1 MMTWNGKSG
10 KGIKFC
16 HKVNEKWKG
25 RGEGE
30 ITNTVTLVFAIKM
43 IQNSISRQEGDRL
56 IIEINKDIEKY
67 QESVAMGLTAKQL
80 IYSVLALGGG
90 CLIVFL
96 LYEKIGLT
104 FSCYVAVPIVAPIA
118 LCGFY
123 SYNGMG
129 FTEVF
134 TRYMKS
140 IFRNKALVFKASGYR
155 EMREEIRARKEA
167 EKRAAVR
174 KLKEERKQIRKER
187 IKGKLKEMAGKS
199 KRKNVDKERGR
210 KR

>member
-1 MMTWNGKSG
+1 M
-10 KGIKFC
+10 
-16 HKVNEKWKG
+16 
-25 RGEGE
+25 
-30 ITNTVTLVFAIKM
+30 
-43 IQNSISRQEGDRL
+43 

-80 IYSVLALGGG
+80 VYSILALGSG

-104 FSCYVAVPIVAPIA
+104 FSCYVAVPVVAPIA

-129 FTEVF
+129 FREVF
-134 TRYMKS
+134 TRYMRS
-140 IFRNKALVFKASGYR
+140 IFRNKALVFKSSGYR
-155 EMREEIRARKEA
+155 EMVSEIRAREEA

-174 KLKEERKQIRKER
+174 KVKEERKRLRTEKVKRRIRCLFKK
-187 IKGKLKEMAGKS
+187 IA
-199 KRKNVDKERGR
+199 
-210 KR
+210 

>member
-1 MMTWNGKSG
+1 
-10 KGIKFC
+10 
-16 HKVNEKWKG
+16 
-25 RGEGE
+25 
-30 ITNTVTLVFAIKM
+30 
-43 IQNSISRQEGDRL
+43 
-56 IIEINKDIEKY
+56 
-67 QESVAMGLTAKQL
+67 MGLTAKQL
-80 IYSVLALGGG
+80 IYSILALGSG

-140 IFRNKALVFKASGYR
+140 IFRNKALVFKSGGYR
-155 EMREEIRARKEA
+155 EMREEICARKEA

-174 KLKEERKQIRKER
+174 KIKEERKQMRKER
-187 IKGKLKEMAGKS
+187 IKEKINEMIRKP
-199 KRKNVDKERGR
+199 KRKTANKERGR

>member
-1 MMTWNGKSG
+1 MQ
-10 KGIKFC
+10 
-16 HKVNEKWKG
+16 G
-25 RGEGE
+25 R
-30 ITNTVTLVFAIKM
+30 TVTDRKGTWIVGEWKHKNKNSIRPGGGGT
-43 IQNSISRQEGDRL
+43 IQNPAVSRQEGDRL
-56 IIEINKDIEKY
+56 IIEINKGIEKY

-80 IYSVLALGGG
+80 IYSILALGSG

-134 TRYMKS
+134 IRYMRS
-140 IFRNKALVFKASGYR
+140 IFRNKALVFKSGGYL
-155 EMREEIRARKEA
+155 EMREEMRTKEEA
-167 EKRAAVR
+167 QKWAAVR
-174 KLKEERKQIRKER
+174 KIKEEKKQMRKER
-187 IKGKLKEMAGKS
+187 LKNQLKRIIKK
-199 KRKNVDKERGR
+199 KR
-210 KR
+210 

>member
-1 MMTWNGKSG
+1 MAGHRFFAIPEIERQEDRGVGRKCKSG
-10 KGIKFC
+10 IKS
-16 HKVNEKWKG
+16 HVPG
-25 RGEGE
+25 RKE
-30 ITNTVTLVFAIKM
+30 
-43 IQNSISRQEGDRL
+43 RRL

-67 QESVAMGLTAKQL
+67 QESVAMGLSAKQL
-80 IYSVLALGGG
+80 VYSVLALGSG
-90 CLIVFL
+90 CGIVFL

-129 FTEVF
+129 FREVF

-140 IFRNKALVFKASGYR
+140 IFRNKALVFQSSGYR
-155 EMREEIRARKEA
+155 EMVSEIRAKEEA

-174 KLKEERKQIRKER
+174 KVKEERRRIRNEKIKSRIKEIIKKSIRKTERKER
-187 IKGKLKEMAGKS
+187 GKNG
-199 KRKNVDKERGR
+199 
-210 KR
+210 

>member
-1 MMTWNGKSG
+1 M
-10 KGIKFC
+10 
-16 HKVNEKWKG
+16 
-25 RGEGE
+25 
-30 ITNTVTLVFAIKM
+30 
-43 IQNSISRQEGDRL
+43 

-80 IYSVLALGGG
+80 IYSVLALGSG

-134 TRYMKS
+134 VRYMRS
-140 IFRNKALVFKASGYR
+140 IFRNKALVFKSSGYR
-155 EMREEIRARKEA
+155 EMLEEIRAREEV

-174 KLKEERKQIRKER
+174 KAKEERKQMRKER
-187 IKGKLKEMAGKS
+187 IKEKVREIAGKT
-199 KRKNVDKERGR
+199 KRKKVDEERGR

>member
-1 MMTWNGKSG
+1 M
-10 KGIKFC
+10 
-16 HKVNEKWKG
+16 
-25 RGEGE
+25 
-30 ITNTVTLVFAIKM
+30 
-43 IQNSISRQEGDRL
+43 

-67 QESVAMGLTAKQL
+67 QESVAMGLSAKQL
-80 IYSVLALGGG
+80 AYSILALGSG
-90 CLIVFL
+90 CIIVFL

-129 FTEVF
+129 FREVF
-134 TRYMKS
+134 TRYMRS

-155 EMREEIRARKEA
+155 EMRAEIRAGEEA

-174 KLKEERKQIRKER
+174 KVKGERKRMRKE
-187 IKGKLKEMAGKS
+187 KVKS
-199 KRKNVDKERGR
+199 RVRCLFKKRA
-210 KR
+210 

>member
-1 MMTWNGKSG
+1 M
-10 KGIKFC
+10 
-16 HKVNEKWKG
+16 
-25 RGEGE
+25 
-30 ITNTVTLVFAIKM
+30 
-43 IQNSISRQEGDRL
+43 

-80 IYSVLALGGG
+80 VYSILALGSG

-104 FSCYVAVPIVAPIA
+104 FSCYVAVPVVAPIA

-129 FTEVF
+129 FREVF
-134 TRYMKS
+134 TRYMRS

-155 EMREEIRARKEA
+155 EMIAEIRAKEEA
-167 EKRAAVR
+167 EKRAAAR
-174 KLKEERKQIRKER
+174 KVKEERKRMQKEKIKSR
-187 IKGKLKEMAGKS
+187 INSCLKRNNK
-199 KRKNVDKERGR
+199 
-210 KR
+210 

>member
-1 MMTWNGKSG
+1 M
-10 KGIKFC
+10 
-16 HKVNEKWKG
+16 ERPG
-25 RGEGE
+25 RGKDNKSCYVCGSAFVTE
-30 ITNTVTLVFAIKM
+30 I
-43 IQNSISRQEGDRL
+43 IQNLVSRQEGEKL

-80 IYSVLALGGG
+80 IYSVLALGSG

-129 FTEVF
+129 FREVF
-134 TRYMKS
+134 TRYMRS
-140 IFRNKALVFKASGYR
+140 ILKNKALVFKSGGYR
-155 EMREEIRARKEA
+155 EMREEIRAREDA

-174 KLKEERKQIRKER
+174 KLKEEGKQIRKER

>member
-1 MMTWNGKSG
+1 
-10 KGIKFC
+10 
-16 HKVNEKWKG
+16 
-25 RGEGE
+25 
-30 ITNTVTLVFAIKM
+30 
-43 IQNSISRQEGDRL
+43 
-56 IIEINKDIEKY
+56 
-67 QESVAMGLTAKQL
+67 MGLTAKQL
-80 IYSVLALGGG
+80 VYSILALGSG

-104 FSCYVAVPIVAPIA
+104 FSCYVAVPVVAPIA

-129 FTEVF
+129 FREVF

-155 EMREEIRARKEA
+155 EMMAEIRAKEEA

-174 KLKEERKQIRKER
+174 KVKEERKRMRREKFRSRIREMMKKTIRKTGK
-187 IKGKLKEMAGKS
+187 KGRS
-199 KRKNVDKERGR
+199 KNV
-210 KR
+210 

>member
-1 MMTWNGKSG
+1 MYESQL
-10 KGIKFC
+10 I
-16 HKVNEKWKG
+16 
-25 RGEGE
+25 
-30 ITNTVTLVFAIKM
+30 IKM
-43 IQNSISRQEGDRL
+43 IQNPISRQEGEKL

-80 IYSVLALGGG
+80 IYSILALGSG

-129 FTEVF
+129 FVEVF
-134 TRYMKS
+134 TLYMRS
-140 IFRNKALVFKASGYR
+140 IFRNKELVFKASGYR
-155 EMREEIRARKEA
+155 EMKEEIRVREEA
-167 EKRAAVR
+167 EKRTAVR
-174 KLKEERKQIRKER
+174 KIKEERKLMRKKR
-187 IKGKLKEMAGKS
+187 IEEKLKEMVRKTRRKNGHKEG
-199 KRKNVDKERGR
+199 KRKR
-210 KR
+210 

>member
-1 MMTWNGKSG
+1 M
-10 KGIKFC
+10 
-16 HKVNEKWKG
+16 
-25 RGEGE
+25 
-30 ITNTVTLVFAIKM
+30 
-43 IQNSISRQEGDRL
+43 

-67 QESVAMGLTAKQL
+67 QESVAMGLSAKQL
-80 IYSVLALGGG
+80 LYSVIALGSG
-90 CLIVFL
+90 CAIVFL

-129 FTEVF
+129 FREVF

-140 IFRNKALVFKASGYR
+140 IFRNKALVFKSSGYQ
-155 EMREEIRARKEA
+155 EMREEIRAREEA
-167 EKRAAVR
+167 QKRAAVR
-174 KLKEERKQIRKER
+174 KIKEERKQMRKER
-187 IKGKLKEMAGKS
+187 IKEKIKEMIRKP
-199 KRKNVDKERGR
+199 KRKNIDKERGR

>member
-1 MMTWNGKSG
+1 M
-10 KGIKFC
+10 
-16 HKVNEKWKG
+16 
-25 RGEGE
+25 
-30 ITNTVTLVFAIKM
+30 
-43 IQNSISRQEGDRL
+43 

-80 IYSVLALGGG
+80 IYSVLALGSG

-134 TRYMKS
+134 TRYMRS

-155 EMREEIRARKEA
+155 EMREEIRARE
-167 EKRAAVR
+167 ETQKRAAVR
-174 KLKEERKQIRKER
+174 KAKEERNQMRKER
-187 IKGKLKEMAGKS
+187 IKKQLES
-199 KRKNVDKERGR
+199 IIKNK
-210 KR
+210 

>member
-1 MMTWNGKSG
+1 M
-10 KGIKFC
+10 
-16 HKVNEKWKG
+16 
-25 RGEGE
+25 
-30 ITNTVTLVFAIKM
+30 
-43 IQNSISRQEGDRL
+43 

-80 IYSVLALGGG
+80 IYSVLALGSG

-129 FTEVF
+129 FVEVF
-134 TRYMKS
+134 TRYVRS
-140 IFRNKALVFKASGYR
+140 IFRDKALVFKSGGYR
-155 EMREEIRARKEA
+155 EMREEIRAGKEA
-167 EKRAAVR
+167 EKRAALR
-174 KLKEERKQIRKER
+174 KAKEERKQMRKER
-187 IKGKLKEMAGKS
+187 IKNRLESIIKKK
-199 KRKNVDKERGR
+199 
-210 KR
+210 